1 MADTQDNSSHHAPTL
16 KNKKAYFNYDLLETV
31 EAGIILEGTE
41 VKSLRLSHAS
51 LAEAYIRVTNGQAWL
66 VGATIEPY
74 EKANIKSNHDPKRR
88 RELLLHKREIAKL
101 EAKTREK
108 GLTIVP
114 VKLYFT
120 ARGFAKLQIALAKGK
135 ALHDKRQSLKDRDAK
150 RDLARA
156 TQKYR

>member
-1 MADTQDNSSHHAPTL
+1 MADTQDNSSSRAPTL
-16 KNKKAYFNYDLLETV
+16 KNKKALFNYDLLETV

-41 VKSLRLSHAS
+41 VKSLRASHAS
-51 LAEAYIRVTNGQAWL
+51 LAEAYIRIIDGHAYL
-66 VGATIEPY
+66 IGATIEPY
-74 EKANIKSNHDPKRR
+74 EKATIKTNHDPTRK

-101 EAKTREK
+101 ATKAREK

-135 ALHDKRQSLKDRDAK
+135 ALHDKRQSIKDRDAK
-150 RDLARA
+150 RDMARA